1 MRLFIDTG
9 PLSAFYNKRD
19 RDHPSAVETFRKIAK
34 RDTAY
39 GSLYTSDYV
48 MDEAVTLLRART
60 RNHKL
65 SVQLGTDILTSK
77 TIILLKT
84 DDEALMGSWGL
95 YKQRSDVALSFTDS
109 TIAFLAKKHFISD
122 IFSYDAHFGAL
133 GFHVLNRL

>member
-1 MRLFIDTG
+1 VL
-9 PLSAFYNKRD
+9 
-19 RDHPSAVETFRKIAK
+19 
-34 RDTAY
+34 
-39 GSLYTSDYV
+39 
-48 MDEAVTLLRART
+48 DEAVTLLRART

-65 SVQLGTDILTSK
+65 SVQLGTDILASK

-84 DDEALMGSWGL
+84 DDEALMGAWDL

-109 TIAFLAKKHFISD
+109 TIAFLAKKHFVSD